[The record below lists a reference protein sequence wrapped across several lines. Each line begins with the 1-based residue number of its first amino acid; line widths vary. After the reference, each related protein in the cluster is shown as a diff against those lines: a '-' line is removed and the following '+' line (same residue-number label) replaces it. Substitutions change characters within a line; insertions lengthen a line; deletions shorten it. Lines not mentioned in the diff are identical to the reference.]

1 MPASLYAGARVVVFL
16 ATVPLT
22 AMMVAMLLRVHAK
35 MPSLRA
41 DAQKASAALYASAR
55 RGPFADSMLA
65 GCIAALALM
74 AAATAAL
81 VLPVLAVGPQALPGH
96 SAYSAAPA
104 SINFCEEDFV
114 HSALVAEPVNFVSSL
129 ASYVPLAVLGLA
141 GPAASTGGG
150 FTRFTA
156 VHLSI
161 LAIGIGSA
169 WLHAAL
175 TSFAQGSDELPM
187 LWWVAAIAYCMIQV
201 CLREAGSELAGNKWL
216 GLLVVGSVVVATA
229 TYIGHRENF
238 AVFIGMFQAYVAI
251 VICGLTWLC
260 IGTDLAANHGVRGK
274 VFQAQ
279 VFVPLATTFCWF
291 TGSAV
296 WTWILEM
303 VGCEALGSDSK
314 RWLHALWHF
323 ASSLSA
329 FLISQ
334 LLMATH
340 GLQHDWGT
348 PCIRWF
354 GAPYVA
360 FLPHAE

>member
-175 TSFAQGSDELPM
+175 TSFAQGGDELPM
-187 LWWVAAIAYCMIQV
+187 LWWIAATAYCTITV
-201 CLREAGSELAGNKWL
+201 CLKAAGSELAGSKWL
-216 GLLVVGSVVVATA
+216 GYLVEGSVVAATA

-238 AVFIGMFQAYVAI
+238 AVFYSMFMTYVAI
-251 VICGLTWLC
+251 VLCGLVWLC
-260 IGTDLAANHGVRGK
+260 VGTDLAASHGVRGK

-279 VFVPLATTFCWF
+279 VFVPLATAFVSVMVAAKWM
-291 TGSAV
+291 
-296 WTWILEM
+296 WILEM
-303 VGCEALGSDSK
+303 VGCEVLSSVLK
-314 RWLHALWHF
+314 RWVHALWHF
-323 ASSLSA
+323 TSSLSA
-329 FLISQ
+329 FLGVQ
-334 LLMATH
+334 LLAATH

-348 PCIRWF
+348 PCICWF

-360 FLPHAE
+360 YLPDAK